1 MRTRLALLLLLLAT
15 NATAWA
21 KGTLPRQYLKE
32 RPRVVDPEPQ
42 KRGRWHMAEDGH
54 AVFCYGPVL
63 TINALFGD
71 PKRVATECRGRSP
84 NVALHD

>member
-1 MRTRLALLLLLLAT
+1 MRTRLTLLLLLT
-15 NATAWA
+15 TATAWA
-21 KGTLPRQYLKE
+21 KSTLPRQSPKQP
-32 RPRVVDPEPQ
+32 PRVVNQEPL

-54 AVFCYGPVL
+54 AVFCYGPVV

-84 NVALHD
+84 NVALHE

>member
-1 MRTRLALLLLLLAT
+1 MRMRVAMLLVILS
-15 NATAWA
+15 ATALA
-21 KGTLPRQYLKE
+21 KITLP
-32 RPRVVDPEPQ
+32 PRVPKETPRVINPEPL

-54 AVFCYGPVL
+54 AVFCYGPVV
-63 TINALFGD
+63 TMNTLFGD